1 MRFTSREFSG
11 ALDFSRSGSFA
22 LLVKFGDRIPNRLI
36 ERHTR
41 STVVVHGPKRLSRR
55 TASSK
60 LDQSAHMPV
69 AVPEPMVISSVFG
82 LLCTSFKSKAAAP
95 LSKKLFLP
103 LIYTL
108 VRCGASRTDPKRL
121 CLYGC
126 RATICIT
133 HPPALERGAPAL

>member
-55 TASSK
+55 TASSR

-82 LLCTSFKSKAAAP
+82 LLCRSFKSKAAC
-95 LSKKLFLP
+95 S
-103 LIYTL
+103 
-108 VRCGASRTDPKRL
+108 
-121 CLYGC
+121 
-126 RATICIT
+126 
-133 HPPALERGAPAL
+133 ALEKIVSAIDKHVG